1 MREVFQQDLAEVQ
14 AGLVDVSQLVLDAM
28 RNATRAMETSD
39 VSIADEVIG
48 GDVRVDEEAA
58 RIDDLTIEILLL
70 QAPVARDLRFIIST
84 MRIGASLERM
94 GDLASH
100 VAQLARLRFPDFVGP
115 EDLRASFVRAG
126 ELCIAQAEKVN
137 RLLATEDET
146 LIDDII
152 GSDDEI
158 DNLHKEVL
166 DSLTAH
172 SEQGDAR
179 AAQIVDATLA
189 NRYFE
194 RFSDHCVSIA
204 RRMRYLQSGV
214 APETPN
220 A

>member
-1 MREVFQQDLAEVQ
+1 
-14 AGLVDVSQLVLDAM
+14 
-28 RNATRAMETSD
+28 
-39 VSIADEVIG
+39 
-48 GDVRVDEEAA
+48 
-58 RIDDLTIEILLL
+58 
-70 QAPVARDLRFIIST
+70 
-84 MRIGASLERM
+84 M

-100 VAQLARLRFPDFVGP
+100 VAQLARLRFPEFVGP
-115 EDLRASFVRAG
+115 EDLRASFLRAG
-126 ELCIAQAEKVN
+126 ELCIAQAEKVH
-137 RLLATEDET
+137 RLLDTEEEA

-152 GSDDEI
+152 DSDDEI

-172 SEQGDAR
+172 GDQGEAPSL
-179 AAQIVDATLA
+179 QIVDATLA

-214 APETPN
+214 APESPS